1 MNQNSRL
8 TPHLALPSEAAL
20 SHLSELNGLR
30 LSPHFK
36 LGELCKTKY
45 VTADGNIPSRAV
57 IENLIRVCGWLEEL
71 RVVAG
76 VRPRSKVFAGVR
88 PRSKVGCAVVA
99 GVRPQSKVAG
109 DCTLAPDPRPAGF
122 TLAPDPGA
130 APELGAAGAA
140 ARAEAGGEPYSRN
153 ENTGEAIVINSGYR
167 SPEVNRLAGGVPSSN
182 HVTGCA
188 VDIRC
193 AGKEQMIRYAAILLD
208 IADESKRDFDE
219 LLLEQHGSVCW
230 LHFAVRPKDNRRKI
244 AFLKV

>member
-1 MNQNSRL
+1 MKVEINKSMK
-8 TPHLALPSEAAL
+8 
-20 SHLSELNGLR
+20 LSE
-30 LSPHFK
+30 HFT
-36 LGELCKTKY
+36 LGELCKTKHD
-45 VTADGNIPSRAV
+45 TEDGNIPSRVA
-57 IENLIRVCGWLEEL
+57 IENLKRICENWLEDL
-71 RVVAG
+71 RYSYNRLYVWNVEGGMWNEDSHA
-76 VRPRSKVFAGVR
+76 
-88 PRSKVGCAVVA
+88 AVCA

-109 DCTLAPDPRPAGF
+109 DCTLAPDP
-122 TLAPDPGA
+122 GA
-130 APELGAAGAA
+130 APELGAAPEAGAA
-140 ARAEAGGEPYSRN
+140 GSNSGPEPYSRN

-208 IADESKRDFDE
+208 IADETKRDFDE